1 MAVYKDGN
9 RWRVVFRYT
18 NWKGE
23 RKQTS
28 KRGFETKKE
37 AVAWEREELLK
48 LNVKMDMSF
57 ERFFQLYE
65 QDKTKRVKKSS
76 EKKRS

>member
-48 LNVKMDMSF
+48 LNVKMDMLLFSTLIYAPLF
-57 ERFFQLYE
+57 TLSYGS
-65 QDKTKRVKKSS
+65 KV
-76 EKKRS
+76 